1 MAKLSATPAEHE
13 RFCALRALALY
24 GPDYAKR
31 VEAQS
36 EYANLTQKIEKRQ
49 HLVDS
54 IITVALDIEA
64 EDGDVGC

>member
-1 MAKLSATPAEHE
+1 MSATPAEHE

-36 EYANLTQKIEKRQ
+36 EYAALTQRIEQRQ

-54 IITVALDIEA
+54 IITVALDVKP
-64 EDGDVGC
+64 EDDDALG